1 MLISETLPL
10 VPFLMKSWQI
20 TEFSGPEG
28 LQWVDLPE
36 PKPQAAEV
44 MVRMK
49 AVSLNYRDL
58 TATRKERPGNLPAPF
73 TPCSDGAGEVIALG
87 EGVTAWKVGDRV
99 MPTFFQNWINGG
111 ISRAA
116 MQSALGGALP
126 GVLSE
131 FVVVKDT
138 GLVRIP
144 DHLSYE
150 ESATLP
156 CAALTAWHALVTK
169 GGVASGQT
177 VLCLGTG
184 GVSMF
189 ALQFAKLHGAR
200 VIITSSSD
208 EKLARAR
215 ELGADETINY
225 KTTLDWEKRVF
236 ELTNKQGA
244 DQIIEVGGSGTLQK
258 SLDAISFGGRIS
270 LIGVLSG
277 FEGLINPWPVVAR
290 SVTLQ
295 GIYVG
300 SREMFEAMNTF
311 LSEHQMKPVIDRT
324 FAFSQAR
331 EAFQLMAAGGHFGKI
346 VVRV

>member
-1 MLISETLPL
+1 
-10 VPFLMKSWQI
+10 MKTWQI
-20 TEFSGPEG
+20 TEFTGSEG
-28 LQWVDLPE
+28 LRLVEVPE
-36 PKPQAAEV
+36 PKPQAGEV
-44 MVRMK
+44 LVRMK

-58 TATRKERPGNLPAPF
+58 TATRKERPGNLPPPF
-73 TPCSDGAGEVIALG
+73 TPCSDGAGEVVAVG
-87 EGVTAWKVGDRV
+87 DGVSAWKIGDRV
-99 MPTFFQNWINGG
+99 MPTFFQNWLNGP

-131 FVVVKDT
+131 QVVVKES

-144 DHLSYE
+144 DHLSFE
-150 ESATLP
+150 EAATLP
-156 CAALTAWHALVTK
+156 CAALTAWHALVIK
-169 GGVASGQT
+169 GQVQSGQT

-189 ALQFAKLHGAR
+189 ALQFAKQHGAR

-225 KTTLDWEKRVF
+225 RTTPDWEKRVF
-236 ELTNKQGA
+236 ELTNKQGV
-244 DQIIEVGGSGTLQK
+244 DHVIEVGGAGTLQK
-258 SLDAISFGGRIS
+258 SLDAVCFGGRIS

-277 FEGLINPWPVVAR
+277 FEGLVNPWPIVAR

-300 SREMFEAMNTF
+300 SHEMFKAMNAF
-311 LSEHQMKPVIDRT
+311 LIQYPMKPVIDRVIE
-324 FAFSQAR
+324 FAEAR
-331 EAFQLMAAGGHFGKI
+331 DAFDLMTAGGHFGKI

>member
-1 MLISETLPL
+1 
-10 VPFLMKSWQI
+10 MKSWQI

-28 LQWVDLPE
+28 LKGVDILE
-36 PKPQAAEV
+36 PKPQPSEV

-73 TPCSDGAGEVIALG
+73 TPCSDGAGEVIQVG
-87 EGVTAWKVGDRV
+87 EGVSAWKVGDRV
-99 MPTFFQNWINGG
+99 MPTFFQNWIHGG

-144 DHLSYE
+144 HHLSYE
-150 ESATLP
+150 EAATLP

-169 GGVASGQT
+169 GGVESGQT

-189 ALQFAKLHGAR
+189 ALQFAKFHGAR

-215 ELGADETINY
+215 ELGADEMINY
-225 KTTLDWEKRVF
+225 KTTPDWEKRVF

-244 DQIIEVGGSGTLQK
+244 EQIIEVGGAGTLQK

-300 SREMFEAMNTF
+300 SREMFESMNIF

-324 FAFSQAR
+324 FAFNEAR

>member
-1 MLISETLPL
+1 
-10 VPFLMKSWQI
+10 
-20 TEFSGPEG
+20 
-28 LQWVDLPE
+28 
-36 PKPQAAEV
+36 

-73 TPCSDGAGEVIALG
+73 TPCSDGTGEVIQVG
-87 EGVTAWKVGDRV
+87 EGVSAWKIGDRV

-144 DHLSYE
+144 DHISYDE
-150 ESATLP
+150 AATLP

-169 GGVASGQT
+169 GGLESGQT

-244 DQIIEVGGSGTLQK
+244 DQIIEVGGAGTLQK

-300 SREMFEAMNTF
+300 SREMFEAMNSF
-311 LSEHQMKPVIDRT
+311 LSAHQMKPVIDRT
-324 FAFSQAR
+324 FAFSEAR